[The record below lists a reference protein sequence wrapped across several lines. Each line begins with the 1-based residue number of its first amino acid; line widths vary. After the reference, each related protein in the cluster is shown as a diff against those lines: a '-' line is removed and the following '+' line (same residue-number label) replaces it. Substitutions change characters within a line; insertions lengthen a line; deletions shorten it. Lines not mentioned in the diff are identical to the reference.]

1 MEMDS
6 NTDSSMSIMDS
17 NINSSARFLVQ
28 FHTENRPY
36 REQFAEHHG
45 SVADFDIETAN
56 PYLVEMHTSGF
67 LSKLMRSKKSVPV
80 KTVEEKRPN
89 QISPLEFREKRN
101 EAYRQQMRREEQ
113 EKQNS
118 ENLGFIHTIWSNW
131 ALQNL

>member
-1 MEMDS
+1 
-6 NTDSSMSIMDS
+6 
-17 NINSSARFLVQ
+17 
-28 FHTENRPY
+28 
-36 REQFAEHHG
+36 
-45 SVADFDIETAN
+45 
-56 PYLVEMHTSGF
+56 
-67 LSKLMRSKKSVPV
+67 V